1 MSHDILCQNETA
13 DGDILNCSDSS
24 LDNQQQMNLVSYA
37 PIWTAPVLYR
47 VVVLLLTM
55 LVTFTGNTALLVLI
69 KRNRASS
76 MQRKINMYLINLAVG
91 DLMVCVFTMTTEVL
105 FVVFNGSWV
114 LGAAA
119 CKILLYIQMFTIA
132 STTFILIA
140 MTFDRYMAFCHPLRS
155 YPVSTAKKIL
165 CISWF
170 LAGLFASPQLFI
182 FKQYPA
188 GIYPDDV
195 IMYKCGSEGYTA
207 WWQRK
212 TYFTFFTAYILV
224 IPAIAITTFYSK
236 INTKILKRAYYL
248 PGRKFRCSVRYSQ
261 FLRTAK
267 YKSLKMSICIVL
279 IFALCWIPYFT
290 VHLVHIW
297 SEYRYKIPNWV
308 YITIETLALCNSA
321 ANPMIYYYF
330 VVWPRQ
336 KSHST
341 LLTSVKEPFTGPTY
355 KSTSVGVHW
364 AVGPESVQPKK
375 NKSPSWLH
383 GYQQNR
389 SNIVA
394 WFHSSR
400 DYESCVWYCVM
411 IL

>member
-1 MSHDILCQNETA
+1 MLHDILCQNETA
-13 DGDILNCSDSS
+13 DGDILNYSDSS

-37 PIWTAPVLYR
+37 HIWTAPVLYR
-47 VVVLLLTM
+47 VVVLLTM

-105 FVVFNGSWV
+105 FVVFNGFWV

-119 CKILLYIQMFTIA
+119 CKIHVLLYIQMFTIA
-132 STTFILIA
+132 GTTFILIV

-155 YPVSTAKKIL
+155 YPASTAKKML

-182 FKQYPA
+182 FKQYLVRT
-188 GIYPDDV
+188 YPNDV

-212 TYFTFFTAYILV
+212 TYFTFFIAYILV
-224 IPAIAITTFYSK
+224 IPAIAITTFYCM
-236 INTKILKRAYYL
+236 INNKILKRYYYL

-279 IFALCWIPYFT
+279 IFALCWVPYFT

-297 SEYRYKIPNWV
+297 SEYRYKIRN
-308 YITIETLALCNSA
+308 
-321 ANPMIYYYF
+321 
-330 VVWPRQ
+330 
-336 KSHST
+336 
-341 LLTSVKEPFTGPTY
+341 
-355 KSTSVGVHW
+355 
-364 AVGPESVQPKK
+364 
-375 NKSPSWLH
+375 
-383 GYQQNR
+383 
-389 SNIVA
+389 
-394 WFHSSR
+394 
-400 DYESCVWYCVM
+400 
-411 IL
+411 